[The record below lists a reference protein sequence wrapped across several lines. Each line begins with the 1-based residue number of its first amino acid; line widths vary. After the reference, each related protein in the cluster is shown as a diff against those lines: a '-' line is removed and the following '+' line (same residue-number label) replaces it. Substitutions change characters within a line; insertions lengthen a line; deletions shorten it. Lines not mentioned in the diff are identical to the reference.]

1 MANDLIDILK
11 TNPGL
16 VGAAVDD
23 DTRAVAGAGSSQSKR
38 ISIEGGVFRKV
49 VGGKEVA
56 KIEDRHMEIVF
67 VKMAHAPSRQFY
79 SEAYTKGQ
87 KISPTCWSS
96 DAKAPDA
103 DVKNPVATSCD
114 KCPMAVK
121 GSGQAG
127 KGTACRISWRTAVV
141 LPGDPNGDVMQLV
154 IPGASCFGEPKG
166 SARPFRPYI
175 QYLANNNVSAGRLIT
190 KMQFD
195 TDSSAPKLLF
205 SPIGA
210 VEEAHLPIIQAQGK
224 SAAAERA
231 VKLTVYQNE
240 SQDEAAP
247 SSGDSVEVSEPKLRE
262 PTKKVEATAP
272 AADVADVVKKWSAKK

>member
-1 MANDLIDILK
+1 MANDLLTILQS
-11 TNPGL
+11 NPGL
-16 VGAAVDD
+16 VGSAVDD
-23 DTRAVAGAGSSQSKR
+23 DTRAVAGGGGNQSKR

-67 VKMAHAPSRQFY
+67 VKMAHTPNRQYY

-96 DAKAPDA
+96 DSKTPDE
-103 DVKNPVATSCD
+103 DVKNPISSSCE
-114 KCPMAVK
+114 KCPMSVK
-121 GSGQAG
+121 GSGQGG
-127 KGTACRISWRTAVV
+127 KGSACRISWRTAVV

-166 SARPFRPYI
+166 KTWPFRPYI

-205 SPIGA
+205 SPVGA
-210 VEEAHLPIIQAQGK
+210 VKEEDLPAVQLQGK
-224 SAAAERA
+224 SPAAERA

-240 SQDEAAP
+240 SQDEAPAEASP
-247 SSGDSVEVSEPKLRE
+247 EVAEPKLRE
-262 PTKKVEATAP
+262 APKKVEATAP
-272 AADVADVVKKWSAKK
+272 AADVADVVKKWSKK

>member
-1 MANDLIDILK
+1 MANNLIDILK
-11 TNPGL
+11 SNPGL
-16 VGAAVDD
+16 VGSAVDD
-23 DTRAVAGAGSSQSKR
+23 DTRAVAGAGGSQSKR

-56 KIEDRHMEIVF
+56 KIEDRHMEVVF
-67 VKMAHAPSRQFY
+67 VKMAHTPNRQY
-79 SEAYTKGQ
+79 YAEAYTKGQ

-96 DAKAPDA
+96 DAKVPDA
-103 DVKNPVATSCD
+103 EVKNPISESCE
-114 KCPMAVK
+114 KCPMSVK
-121 GSGQAG
+121 GSGQSG
-127 KGTACRISWRTAVV
+127 KGSACRISWRTAVV

-166 SARPFRPYI
+166 NTRPFRPYI

-205 SPIGA
+205 SAVGA
-210 VEEAHLPIIQAQGK
+210 VGEEHIPAIQAQGK

-240 SQDEAAP
+240 AEDVAVASTP
-247 SSGDSVEVSEPKLRE
+247 EVAEPKLRE
-262 PTKKVEATAP
+262 PAKKADPVP
-272 AADVADVVKKWSAKK
+272 SGDVADAIKKWSKK